1 MQLIESIP
9 NFSEGTDERVIQ
21 KILDVFRDAD
31 ITLVDYTCDT
41 FYNRL
46 VVTIIGE
53 PEKVK
58 DALLTAAG
66 TALEAIDMRKH
77 KGAHPRMGAVDVVP
91 FVPLK
96 AITMEECVE
105 LSRQFARDLSEKYNL
120 PVFLYDES
128 ATSPERR
135 DIDYLRKGEFEG
147 LKDHM
152 KEVKPDFGPDTPH
165 VTAGATITGAR
176 EIMVGLNVNL
186 GTSDLKIAK
195 KIAKAVHAKSGGLA
209 YVKAMACEYEGIT
222 QIGMSNINFKKTPV
236 YRQLELIK
244 MEAARYGVEVVSSE
258 FCGLVPLDALIDV
271 CAYYLRVDNL
281 DQEKII
287 EMNLPS

>member
-9 NFSEGTDERVIQ
+9 NFSEGTDEKVVE
-21 KILDVFRDAD
+21 KILDDFRHSRVK
-31 ITLVDYTCDT
+31 LVDSTYDSD
-41 FYNRL
+41 YNRL
-46 VVTIIGE
+46 VITIIGE
-53 PEKVK
+53 PKEVK
-58 DALLTAAG
+58 EALLKASDTAIKS
-66 TALEAIDMRKH
+66 IDMRKH

-96 AITMEECVE
+96 DITMKECIE
-105 LSRQFARDLSEKYNL
+105 LSRAFAKELSEKYSV

-128 ATSPERR
+128 ASSPERR

-147 LKDHM
+147 LKEHL

-186 GTSDLKIAK
+186 GTSDLKVAK
-195 KIAKAVHAKSGGLA
+195 KIAKAVRGRSGGLI
-209 YVKAMACEYEGIT
+209 YVKAMACEYKGMT
-222 QIGMSNINFKKTPV
+222 QIGMSNVNFKKTPV

-244 MEAARYGVEVVSSE
+244 MEAAQYGVQVVSSE

-271 CAYYLRVDNL
+271 CKYYLKVDEL
-281 DQEKII
+281 DQKKII
-287 EMNLPS
+287 EMNL

>member
-21 KILDVFRDAD
+21 DILDAFRNAD

-53 PEKVK
+53 PKKVI
-58 DALLTAAG
+58 DALLTASG

-96 AITMEECVE
+96 AVTMEECVE
-105 LSRQFARDLSEKYNL
+105 FSRQFARALSEKYSL

-128 ATSPERR
+128 ASSPERR

-244 MEAARYGVEVVSSE
+244 MEAARYGVQVVSSE

-281 DQEKII
+281 DQERII

>member
-9 NFSEGTDERVIQ
+9 NFSEGTDEQVIC
-21 KILDVFRDAD
+21 KILSDFKQSDVN
-31 ITLVDYTCDT
+31 LVDYTYDSY
-41 FYNRL
+41 YNRL

-58 DALLTAAG
+58 EALLKASDTAV
-66 TALEAIDMRKH
+66 TTIDMQKH

-96 AITMEECVE
+96 NITMKECVE
-105 LSRQFARDLSEKYNL
+105 LSKSYAEELSQKWNL

-128 ATSPERR
+128 ASSPERR

-147 LKDHM
+147 LQKHL
-152 KEVKPDFGPDTPH
+152 KEVAPDFGPDTPH
-165 VTAGATITGAR
+165 PTAGATITGAR

-186 GTSDLKIAK
+186 GTSDLLVAK
-195 KIAKAVHAKSGGLA
+195 KIAKAVHAKSGGLT
-209 YVKAMACEYEGIT
+209 YVKAMACEYKGIT
-222 QIGMSNINFKKTPV
+222 QVGMSNVNFRKTPV

-244 MEAARYGVEVVSSE
+244 VEAEQYGVQVVSSE
-258 FCGLVPLDALIDV
+258 FCGLIPLDALIDV
-271 CAYYLRVDNL
+271 CKYYLKVEEL
-281 DQEKII
+281 DQDRII
-287 EMNLPS
+287 EMNM